1 MDTQSTSRIRPTLLG
16 ALVLLVGLAT
26 AASVA
31 LLGPAEG
38 DSDGGSGDQS
48 TPAFVE
54 RIGGSDMARVTL
66 SQRAAERLDVQTT
79 ETRATGGKLIVP
91 YGALLYDA
99 HGATWIY
106 TSPDQLVYQRTPVTV
121 EKIRGDDVFL
131 TQGPTVGTLVVTVGA
146 TELYGAEFG
155 VGH

>member
-1 MDTQSTSRIRPTLLG
+1 MDTQRTSRIRPTLLG
-16 ALVLLVGLAT
+16 ALVLLVGLAV

-38 DSDGGSGDQS
+38 DSDDGGDQS

-66 SQRAAERLDVQTT
+66 SQRAAERLDIQTT
-79 ETRATGGKLIVP
+79 ETRATGGRLVVP

-106 TSPDQLVYQRTPVTV
+106 TSPAELVYQRAPVTV
-121 EKIRGDDVFL
+121 RRIRGDDVFL
-131 TQGPTVGTLVVTVGA
+131 TQGPTVGTPLVIVGA